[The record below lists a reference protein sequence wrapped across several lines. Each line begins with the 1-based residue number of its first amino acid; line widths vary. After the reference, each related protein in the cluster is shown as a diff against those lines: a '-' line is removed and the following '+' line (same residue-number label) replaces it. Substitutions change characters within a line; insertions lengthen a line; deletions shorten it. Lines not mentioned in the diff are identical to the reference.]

1 MGECRRTAADGGVA
15 WVQAD
20 GNRRGGKGGRGS
32 GWLLAPL
39 PSANQLP
46 VAKFVSNGFLINQL
60 GQVDLRLAPLD
71 TRHPLPRPPF
81 PPRLLSGFRHTAVCF
96 RLACWIDAW
105 FDTNVL
111 FFVVAIYR
119 KETSFF
125 VKYLM
130 ERVLL

>member
-1 MGECRRTAADGGVA
+1 MPVSEAFRCQGA
-15 WVQAD
+15 
-20 GNRRGGKGGRGS
+20 N
-32 GWLLAPL
+32 LLPF
-39 PSANQLP
+39 AN
-46 VAKFVSNGFLINQL
+46 FVSNGFLINQL
-60 GQVDLRLAPLD
+60 GQVDLRRAPLD
-71 TRHPLPRPPF
+71 TRHPLPRLPF
-81 PPRLLSGFRHTAVCF
+81 PPRLLPGFRHIAVCF